1 MIEYEP
7 LYVIYHIFEWSNWK
21 PAALPRLL
29 FLVLCLHNTCF
40 LPLFCLLKR
49 TYR

>member
-29 FLVLCLHNTCF
+29 FLVLCLHNTYLFASF
-40 LPLFCLLKR
+40 LPSKKNL
-49 TYR
+49 